1 MFINL
6 LIISIILIGI
16 TMLLLGIRMLID
28 KKSSFPDTHVGSNP
42 GMKKLGISC
51 AKSIDIG
58 CKPAQGFSGC
68 PACGGEE

>member
-16 TMLLLGIRMLID
+16 AMLLLGIRLLID
-28 KKSSFPDTHVGSNP
+28 KGSRFPDTHVGSNP

-51 AKSIDIG
+51 AQSINVG
-58 CKPAQGFSGC
+58 CKPAGGITGC
-68 PACGGEE
+68 PACSGEE